1 MTRGGFQLPTHSKI
15 AAPRVRSRKGV
26 WQAWQIWRWYDR
38 GARVDFGATLLSL
51 VLDWKTWILGL
62 GSSAVT
68 FIGTA
73 NQGWDPW
80 AVWLAALA
88 AGAFVAVI
96 FLAVRLRKSSVPG
109 ASNRALSKSDNIS
122 TQDIAP
128 IAKIDFKWTP
138 GGVGSQYE
146 LRAIVTPHQ
155 NLKNFILLGTLA
167 IANHYVD
174 GGCKWI
180 WEPAFRLLKPTDL
193 FKGEVRA
200 AQILFCWRIVTPVA
214 NPITIF
220 EKKALELKDD
230 QLLMLRVSAISDS
243 GTVHHQEAYQI
254 RKIGETIILDP
265 IHRDHIAYIEGANDG
280 L

>member
-1 MTRGGFQLPTHSKI
+1 MAGKGF
-15 AAPRVRSRKGV
+15 
-26 WQAWQIWRWYDR
+26 WRWYDR
-38 GARVDFGATLLSL
+38 GSRVDFGATLLSL
-51 VLDWKTWILGL
+51 VLDWKTWILSL

-96 FLAVRLRKSSVPG
+96 FIAVRLRGKSSVTGTVNSAP
-109 ASNRALSKSDNIS
+109 SK
-122 TQDIAP
+122 QDTTT

-146 LRAIVTPHQ
+146 IRTIVTPNQ
-155 NLKNFILLGTLA
+155 NLKNFVLLGTPA
-167 IANHYVD
+167 VATHYAD
-174 GGCKWI
+174 GTSKWM

-243 GTVHHQEAYQI
+243 GTAHHQEAYQI
-254 RKIGETIILDP
+254 RKIGEAIILDP
-265 IHRDHIAYIEGANDG
+265 IHQDHIAYIKGANDG